1 MEIILTSSAKKELE
15 KAISK
20 IKGDSIPRIFLAG
33 RG

>member
-1 MEIILTSSAKKELE
+1 MEIILTSSAKKELG
-15 KAISK
+15 KVVAK